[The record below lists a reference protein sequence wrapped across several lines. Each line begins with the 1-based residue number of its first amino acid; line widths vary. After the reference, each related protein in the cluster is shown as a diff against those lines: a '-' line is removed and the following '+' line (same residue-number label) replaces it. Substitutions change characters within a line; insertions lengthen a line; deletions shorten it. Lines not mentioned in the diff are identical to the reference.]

1 MLLEICVDTVA
12 GLEAALAGGAD
23 RIELC
28 SALALGGLTPGP
40 GLMAEAAGCGVP
52 VMAMVRHRAGDFVL
66 SAADLEIAHD
76 DIAAARRAGLDGVV
90 IGASLADGRLDA
102 PALHELALEARGM
115 DITLHRCFD
124 LVPDVAEALDVMRS
138 AGIGRVLTS
147 GGALT
152 VADGMARLAETYALA
167 GDDIVVMPG
176 SGVTVET
183 VPALVGLGAREV
195 HASASVAVAPAGP
208 AARLGFAS
216 ATDRQTDAEQVAALK
231 AALG

>member
-12 GLEAALAGGAD
+12 GLRAALAGGAD

-28 SALALGGLTPGP
+28 SALALGGLTPSP
-40 GLMAEAAGCGVP
+40 GLMAAAAGCGVP

-66 SAADLEIAHD
+66 SADDLEVAHD
-76 DIAAARRAGLDGVV
+76 DIAAARAAGLDGVV
-90 IGASLADGRLDA
+90 IGASLPDGRLDA
-102 PALHELALEARGM
+102 PVLHELALEAQGL

-147 GGALT
+147 GGART
-152 VADGMARLAETYALA
+152 VADGMVRLAETFALA

-176 SGVTVET
+176 SGVTVAT
-183 VPALVGLGAREV
+183 VPALVGLGAREL
-195 HASASVAVAPAGP
+195 HASASALVEPKGP
-208 AARLGFAS
+208 AARLGFVSGADRR
-216 ATDRQTDAEQVAALK
+216 TDESRVAALK
-231 AALG
+231 LALG